1 MATGQGLLMSVL
13 CHEADDRVLATRR
26 IKRWDTMGSSVAG
39 ANRSGCI
46 RLPMGRVSGVRKR
59 TYMKA
64 LGQAANR
71 Y

>member
-1 MATGQGLLMSVL
+1 MSVL

-59 TYMKA
+59 SYMKA